1 MKHTTPQHHS
11 QDKTNDPLSRGY
23 VRPKA
28 GPSYTDPLDYP
39 SYPYPCMRDFARL
52 LATRYDSNRTRH
64 GYYRH
69 LRLLQEHFDLDP
81 ASLGE
86 EELRDYILHVKTRKH
101 WASQTIRQAAAVSRL
116 FFVEMLGVK
125 GWKVFGQIR
134 TKDSGKLPGVLTR
147 LEVIRLLCHIRLRR
161 YRTPVKLIYCAGL
174 RLSECLSLTIHDIK
188 PDHLIVRDGV
198 RQTRQRRARRVP

>member
-69 LRLLQEHFDLDP
+69 LRLLHEQ
-81 ASLGE
+81 
-86 EELRDYILHVKTRKH
+86 LRFAPV
-101 WASQTIRQAAAVSRL
+101 A
-116 FFVEMLGVK
+116 F
-125 GWKVFGQIR
+125 
-134 TKDSGKLPGVLTR
+134 PGYTLV
-147 LEVIRLLCHIRLRR
+147 C
-161 YRTPVKLIYCAGL
+161 P
-174 RLSECLSLTIHDIK
+174 CL
-188 PDHLIVRDGV
+188 
-198 RQTRQRRARRVP
+198 